1 MAKAPDVLRATLNRL
16 AHQYPR
22 LSAKREGAEM
32 FGAPRLNSFTLF
44 KPNEVTLSRIIA
56 DLFDPAGSHGQD
68 TLFLN
73 GLLNALDLPQVG
85 VTDPASVRREMVTR
99 AGRQIDL
106 VIEVPGLILGIENK
120 PWASQQQN
128 QLSDYVSALKLWSRG
143 RKPVLVFLSNKEPET
158 AKDDVRI
165 VRLYSDEDD
174 EVSLHRVISES
185 RSQIRAQR
193 TSTHINEMLDYL
205 ALEFGDAPM
214 IEKSDLPFVEAVTG
228 EYERGADGRRAL
240 AMTMLA
246 GEALHERI
254 TTEISKRLLADF
266 KKDFPD
272 VTEQYDDWT
281 LYDAIGEKHN
291 CWSVRRPSWPKNCA
305 IAIAAERTN
314 FDQIYFGVRA
324 PERKKGTVDEDD
336 VCALRKPIS
345 AAVRNVEGG
354 RSDAW
359 WPWWKTADPA
369 SWGPQTMAS
378 LILQSP
384 TGQIADHPRL
394 VDVAQ
399 KMLALM
405 RAVDEAVND
414 NQ

>member
-1 MAKAPDVLRATLNRL
+1 MAKALDILRPTLIRL

-32 FGAPRLNSFTLF
+32 FGAPRLNSFMLF
-44 KPNEVTLSRIIA
+44 QPNEVTLSRVIA

-73 GLLNALDLPQVG
+73 NLLSALDLPRVG
-85 VTDPASVRREMVTR
+85 VTDPVSVRREMVTR

-106 VIEVPGLILGIENK
+106 VIEIPGLILGIENK
-120 PWASQQQN
+120 PWATQQHN
-128 QLSDYVSALKLWSRG
+128 QLADYLSALQLWSRG
-143 RKPVLVFLSNKEPET
+143 RKPVLIFLSNKKPET

-165 VRLYSDEDD
+165 VHLYSDEDD
-174 EVSLHRVISES
+174 EVSLHGVLSDS
-185 RSQIRAQR
+185 RDQIRAQR
-193 TSTHINEMLDYL
+193 TSTHIHEMLDYL
-205 ALEFGDAPM
+205 ALEFGDTPM

-228 EYERGADGRRAL
+228 EYERDADGRRAL

-246 GEALHERI
+246 GESLHERI
-254 TTEISKRLLADF
+254 TTEISERLVAAL
-266 KKDFPD
+266 KKEFPD
-272 VTEQYDDWT
+272 VTEQYDDWS

-291 CWSVRRPSWPKNCA
+291 CWSVRRSSWPENCA
-305 IAIAAERTN
+305 IGIAAERTN

-324 PERKKGTVDEDD
+324 PEKKKGTVDEDD

-345 AAVRNVEGG
+345 AAVKNVEGG

-369 SWGPQTMAS
+369 SWGPQAMAS

-384 TGQIADHPRL
+384 TGQVADHPRFVEL
-394 VDVAQ
+394 AQ

-405 RAVDEAVND
+405 RAVDEAVSD
-414 NQ
+414 S